1 MSYTDDGR
9 AESPSDG
16 EVTQRLATARGN
28 CAMAES
34 ETQGLVVVV
43 ESSLVTT
50 VTQSLRSCLQEEL
63 LKAAFLRRHL
73 QRFPHP
79 TDNLK
84 EWDGA
89 SFLTKGCSYLSDG
102 KRDAWQIKRYM
113 LTPFLPLLTQHMYPT
128 FLYPIQN
135 ALT

>member
-16 EVTQRLATARGN
+16 EVTQRLATSRGN
-28 CAMAES
+28 WAMAES

-43 ESSLVTT
+43 VESSLVTT
-50 VTQSLRSCLQEEL
+50 VTRSLRSCRQEEL
-63 LKAAFLRRHL
+63 LKVAFFRRHL
-73 QRFPHP
+73 QGFPHP

-102 KRDAWQIKRYM
+102 KRDAGR
-113 LTPFLPLLTQHMYPT
+113 
-128 FLYPIQN
+128 
-135 ALT
+135 